1 MLFPLLSRKYASPL
15 ANQGFGPIG
24 LEAPTFATRKYPA
37 EIELEMIR
45 KREGV

>member
-1 MLFPLLSRKYASPL
+1 LYLLSRKYTSLL

-24 LEAPTFATRKYPA
+24 PEAITFATRKYPA

-45 KREGV
+45 KRGGV